1 MGKVRRTREKSY
13 VSQAVPNNPDVDPHP
28 LTKKDKRKLKHEQLI
43 KKLQASQKDKSNAAQ
58 PKQQPLLT
66 FDVMANTLQDIATKP
81 VEVPKQ
87 SSGRVSQAKKKQ
99 ILAAE
104 RAQYSAVL
112 HHDVFNADPTAT
124 VATHLHN
131 SIQLQ
136 RHSN

>member
-1 MGKVRRTREKSY
+1 
-13 VSQAVPNNPDVDPHP
+13 
-28 LTKKDKRKLKHEQLI
+28 
-43 KKLQASQKDKSNAAQ
+43 
-58 PKQQPLLT
+58 
-66 FDVMANTLQDIATKP
+66 MANTLQDIATKP